1 MKGTFMRFTTIA
13 ILALMPLLQAQDLP
27 DPAGPQ
33 VRIMMSQAGP
43 LADSTVQFVSGEV
56 MGGNPVAGSPYSA
69 QAITETTQTLA
80 DGSHIAHK
88 STSMLYRDSDGRER
102 REMSLP
108 VLAVSGT
115 KSQGPQT
122 VFISDPVAGTSYT
135 LDTTSHTAHKMP
147 APAAIQRKV
156 LSGGGGVARIAG
168 GITVTGGV
176 ITPGGG
182 PPDVFYRSSAV
193 SDGAPTQAPKIEQ
206 LGTMTIEGVQ
216 AEGTRTTTTIPAG
229 QIGNDR
235 ALEII
240 SERWY
245 SQELKVAVL
254 TKHSDPRMGET
265 VYRLT
270 QITRSEPDHSLFEVP
285 ADFTVSDGPAVKVV
299 TKEE

>member
-1 MKGTFMRFTTIA
+1 MRFTTTA
-13 ILALMPLLQAQDLP
+13 ILAVMPMLQAQDLP

-43 LADSTVQFVSGEV
+43 LAGSTVQFVSGEV
-56 MGGNPVAGSPYSA
+56 MGGNPVTGSPYSA

-80 DGSHIAHK
+80 DGSHIGHK

-108 VLAVSGT
+108 VLGASET
-115 KSQGPQT
+115 RAQGPQT

-147 APAAIQRKV
+147 APASIQRKV
-156 LSGGGGVARIAG
+156 LSGGGGSTRIAN

-182 PPDVFYRSSAV
+182 PPDLYYTSSTV
-193 SDGAPTQAPKIEQ
+193 SNGALPPPPKVEQ
-206 LGTMTIEGVQ
+206 LGTMTIEGIQ

-235 ALEII
+235 ALEIV

-270 QITRSEPDHSLFEVP
+270 QINRSEPDHSLFEVP
-285 ADFTVSDGPAVKVV
+285 ADYAVSDGPAMKVV